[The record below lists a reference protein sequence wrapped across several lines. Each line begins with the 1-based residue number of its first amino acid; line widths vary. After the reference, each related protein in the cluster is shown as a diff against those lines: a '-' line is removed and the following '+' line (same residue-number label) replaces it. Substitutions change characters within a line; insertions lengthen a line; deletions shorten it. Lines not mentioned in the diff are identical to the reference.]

1 MAVVMRVVTK
11 KPADVDWWY
20 VVEPEKAKQF
30 KELIDNFEGLESIT
44 TSKLDGDENCLETVL
59 TFDNSD
65 SLGRY
70 FVVMHQSPVVLSRN
84 AYNTLNGITMT
95 FSYTEQA

>member
-1 MAVVMRVVTK
+1 MSVVMRVITK

-20 VVEPEKAKQF
+20 VVEPEKAVQF
-30 KELIDNFEGLESIT
+30 KALIDNFQGIESIT
-44 TSKLDGDENCLETVL
+44 TSKLDGDENTLETII
-59 TFDNSD
+59 TFDSSD

-70 FVVMHQSPVVLSRN
+70 LITMHQSPVVVSRN
-84 AYNTLNGITMT
+84 TYNTLHGITMS

>member
-1 MAVVMRVVTK
+1 MAVVMRVITK
-11 KPADVDWWY
+11 KPADADWWY
-20 VVEPEKAKQF
+20 VVEPEKAQQF
-30 KELIDNFEGLESIT
+30 KQLIDSFEGLLSIE
-44 TSKLDGDENCLETVL
+44 TSKYNGDDNCLETIL

-70 FVVMHQSPVVLSRN
+70 FVVMHQSPVVVSRN
-84 AYNTLNGITMT
+84 TYNTLHGITMT